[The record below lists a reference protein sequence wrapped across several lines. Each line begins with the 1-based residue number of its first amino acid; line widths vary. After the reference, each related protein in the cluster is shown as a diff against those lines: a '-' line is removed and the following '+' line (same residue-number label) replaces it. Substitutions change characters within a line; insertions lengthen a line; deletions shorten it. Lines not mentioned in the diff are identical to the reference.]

1 MAEIKGIYA
10 ASVSVLDDNLALNIK
25 KTISHS
31 ETLIKKGCHGVVI
44 FGSTGQSQLISVSE
58 KIQLINNLTKSEY
71 KDKYIIG
78 TGLNSLSE
86 TINFMKISK
95 SLDFEK
101 FLIMPPAYYKYGD
114 EEVINFSLYLLS
126 LSSLIN

>member
-10 ASVSVLDDNLALNIK
+10 ASVSILDGNLALNIK

-31 ETLIKKGCHGVVI
+31 ETLIDRGCHGVVI

-58 KIQLINNLTKSEY
+58 KIQLINNLTKSKY

-101 FLIMPPAYYKYGD
+101 LFIFNSSIRYNLIKRLASIKSGNQYTK
-114 EEVINFSLYLLS
+114 
-126 LSSLIN
+126 